1 MLDHITNGTGRD
13 VLFVHG
19 NSLSKDVWT
28 PVIQDPALDG
38 YRRIAVDLPGHGAS
52 PRNVPEVP
60 YTLKGMALDLAQ
72 FAQDLNEPVLVGH
85 SLGGHVL
92 LRSLENL
99 TNASGLV
106 LLGTPPLASAADFS
120 SGFLPAPALAKAFSA
135 DLTEEDARE
144 LAIAYTWAGN
154 EQHGT
159 VAAMILAT
167 DPRVRQDM
175 GREAT
180 SGIWA
185 DEVAMLRAF
194 RKPVWAVHGSD
205 DPFVS
210 RSYLQGIAVG
220 LFHENRVHVL
230 EGVGHSAHL
239 QRPADFARALAD
251 WLNRSV

>member
-1 MLDHITNGTGRD
+1 MLDHMTNGTGRD
-13 VLFVHG
+13 ILFVHG
-19 NSLSKDVWT
+19 NSLNKDVWT

-52 PRNVPEVP
+52 PRNLPEVP
-60 YTLKGMALDLAQ
+60 YTLEGMALELAQ
-72 FAQDLNEPVLVGH
+72 FAEGLKEPVLVGH

-92 LRSLENL
+92 MRSLKL
-99 TNASGLV
+99 MRKASGLV
-106 LLGTPPLASAADFS
+106 LLGTPPLATATDFAA
-120 SGFLPAPALAKAFSA
+120 GFQPAPALAKAFSA
-135 DLTEEDARE
+135 DLTQEDAHE

-167 DPRVRQDM
+167 DPRVRQDL
-175 GREAT
+175 GREAA

-185 DEVAMLRAF
+185 DEVAMLHAF
-194 RKPVWAVHGSD
+194 RNPVGVMHGSE

-210 RSYLQGIAVG
+210 LSYLQGIAVG

-251 WLNRSV
+251 WLNRFE